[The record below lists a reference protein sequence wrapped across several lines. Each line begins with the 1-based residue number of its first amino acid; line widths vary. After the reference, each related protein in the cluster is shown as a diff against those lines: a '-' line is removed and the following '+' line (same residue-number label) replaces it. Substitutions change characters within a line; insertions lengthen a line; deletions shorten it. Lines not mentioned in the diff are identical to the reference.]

1 VSSRRTAILIGA
13 IVIGV
18 IAVLLIVRYVND
30 IENRVNAESAPAT
43 VFVARENI
51 PRGTDGTVAV
61 NSQQIVSAEIP
72 QKYRPGTAIQSTDAV
87 EQKVAVFDIAP
98 NTVIVE
104 GMFVDPSTVTIS
116 FRERLDN
123 PDHVAISI
131 QVEQVKAVGG
141 FIVPGDEVNLMVYQN
156 NENVKEKLVADPGE
170 GPVVIPDLGPEVL
183 IPQPPENIVRN
194 GGAQWV
200 LMDKTARVLYQK
212 VQVLAVGQNQLL
224 APGESTGTGTG
235 TDGET
240 TTSTTR
246 NDTGMITFNVPPKA
260 AQWIATWTQLEGGF
274 YLSLVGEDYE
284 PRQLLPLPIITDQ
297 LPGEDQAQLTPY
309 FEEQE

>member
-1 VSSRRTAILIGA
+1 MSSRRTAILIGA

-30 IENRVNAESAPAT
+30 IEDRVNAESAPAT
-43 VFVARENI
+43 VFVAKENI
-51 PRGTDGTVAV
+51 PRGTDGTVAKS
-61 NSQQIVSAEIP
+61 SQQIVSAEIP
-72 QKYRPGTAIQSTDAV
+72 QKYRPGTAIQSLDAI

-116 FRERLDN
+116 FRERLKKPN
-123 PDHVAISI
+123 HVAISI

-141 FIVPGDEVNLMVYQN
+141 FIVPGDEVNMMVLQN
-156 NENVKEKLVADPGE
+156 NENVKEKLTAEPGE
-170 GPVVIPDLGPEVL
+170 GPITLPNLDIPAV
-183 IPQPPENIVRN
+183 PPENIIRN

-200 LMDKTARVLYQK
+200 VIDHTARVLYQK

-224 APGESTGTGTG
+224 APGESSG
-235 TDGET
+235 TDTET
-240 TTSTTR
+240 TATTTR

-260 AQWIATWTQLEGGF
+260 AQWIATFASVEGSF
-274 YLSLVGEDYE
+274 YLSLVAENYD
-284 PRQLLPLPIITDQ
+284 PRPIAPLPIITDE
-297 LPGEDQAQLTPY
+297 LPGEKPTELTPY
-309 FEEQE
+309 FEDQD